1 VPPLADAESAQHFHR
16 MLMLHVAR
24 LKHCGDPV
32 GLHQFLLG
40 QALGLHMPERQGA
53 AQCAECG
60 QRFPCRTTLLT
71 ALLTRLPVRW
81 TPASLGRALSTAQLW
96 PSQSVDHDVIQ
107 DGRLEYGDRLQVDP
121 WYRAERNPRTGRW
134 LVRTYERGSLQ
145 RSQHFDD
152 DQQLCEFLVTQVALL
167 AFPYGWNTDQ
177 TWKELLDAGAVSA
190 RQWWTVYG
198 NLPYLESYRPEG
210 AWEPDPA
217 G

>member
-1 VPPLADAESAQHFHR
+1 
-16 MLMLHVAR
+16 M
-24 LKHCGDPV
+24 
-32 GLHQFLLG
+32 
-40 QALGLHMPERQGA
+40 
-53 AQCAECG
+53 
-60 QRFPCRTTLLT
+60 
-71 ALLTRLPVRW
+71 
-81 TPASLGRALSTAQLW
+81 AQLW

-177 TWKELLDAGAVSA
+177 TWKELLDAALFPRGSGG
-190 RQWWTVYG
+190 RYMD
-198 NLPYLESYRPEG
+198 LPYLESYRPEG